1 MHTYSETTYSDRK
14 NGFRLTTEIRDFYVE
29 SGETFGRVTTYL
41 ISENGNTKY
50 ATEVIN
56 RIHRG
61 GPRIILSGKLEEAII
76 AHFMEVGDLRRNVG
90 RNPKFAEIGN
100 WAAAEFTI
108 KHEGE
113 RREGIR

>member
-1 MHTYSETTYSDRK
+1 MHTYSETTYGERK
-14 NGFRLTTEIRDFYVE
+14 NGFRLTTEIRDCYVE
-29 SGETFGRVTTYL
+29 NGETFGRVTTYL
-41 ISENGNTKY
+41 ISENGNTNY

-56 RIHRG
+56 RIHQVSS
-61 GPRIILSGKLEEAII
+61 RIILSGKLEDAII
-76 AHFMEVGDLRRNVG
+76 AHFAEVGDLRRNVG

-108 KHEGE
+108 KHEGD

>member
-14 NGFRLTTEIRDFYVE
+14 NGFRLVTEIRDFYVE

-50 ATEVIN
+50 ATEVMK
-56 RIHRG
+56 RLHKG
-61 GPRIILSGKLEEAII
+61 SPRVSLSGTLEDAVI
-76 AHFMEVGDLRRNVG
+76 AHFKEVEDLRRNVG
-90 RNPKFAEIGN
+90 RNPRFSEIRN
-100 WAAAEFTI
+100 WDAADFTI

-113 RREGIR
+113 RRDGIK